1 MAVNVAANEIF
12 TGWVIV
18 ACLDTNGKLTSR
30 MKEFEIVDTIT
41 VYADALAAVVAVA
54 ADLDGVNEADII
66 EYGVRAKFPSNGTLP
81 TVVGNVYKEAILS
94 LFAADGSEKISHT
107 IYSPDDTLAPSG
119 GGVNTGYANLG
130 AYLDNFE
137 TAGDL
142 RVSDGEAIA
151 ATPQIAAARVRWV
164 AARE

>member
-1 MAVNVAANEIF
+1 MAVNVAAGEIF
-12 TGWVIV
+12 TGWVVV
-18 ACLDTNGKLTSR
+18 ACLDNNGKLQQRT
-30 MKEFEIVDTIT
+30 KEYEISDAVTT
-41 VYADALAAVVAVA
+41 YAGALAAIVAVA
-54 ADLDGVNEADII
+54 TDLDGVNEADII

-94 LFAADGSEKISHT
+94 LVPSDGSEKISHT
-107 IYSPDDTLAPSG
+107 IYSPDDTLAPTG

-137 TAGDL
+137 AAGDL
-142 RVSDGEAIA
+142 RLSDGES
-151 ATPQIAAARVRWV
+151 IAAANQIASARIRHV